1 MKMNDTYKEAL
12 DRLDLITEEIEK
24 NKYQKPLGLRFKTIV
39 YIFKKYAMALFLD
52 GALPHK

>member
-1 MKMNDTYKEAL
+1 MNDTYKEAL
-12 DRLDLITEEIEK
+12 DRLDLIAEEIEK
-24 NKYQKPLGLRFKTIV
+24 IKYQKLLGLRFKTVV